1 MEELLKSGAKFG
13 GEQSGHIIF
22 LNYNTTGDGVCT
34 ALQLLRVMHKTGKS
48 LSELATQMTRLPQV
62 LKNVRVSNKTLAMEA
77 AEVLLAI
84 ENATA
89 KLEGRGRVLVRP
101 SGTEPLVRVM
111 AEGPDMQE
119 LNILV
124 DQVVDTILKIAE

>member
-34 ALQLLRVMHKTGKS
+34 ALQLLRVMHETGKS